1 MVLTSEC
8 IKTIKRNTTKVIKC
22 CGLKL
27 DMSKA
32 FDRIEW
38 DYIIEIIRACGFC
51 ENWCKLIKSCIS
63 TTSFSILING
73 GKCGRMKPRGI
84 RQGDPLSPYLFILAS
99 EGLSRLLKYVEAEG
113 IIQGLKIAK
122 KVSSIT
128 HLMYAD
134 EAILFC
140 KALPCEI
147 KIIRELLKIHEK
159 ALDNN

>member
-51 ENWCKLIKSCIS
+51 ENWCELFKSCIS

-84 RQGDPLSPYLFILAS
+84 RQGHPLSPYLFILAS

-113 IIQGLKIAK
+113 IIQGIKIAK

-134 EAILFC
+134 DAIYFVKLC
-140 KALPCEI
+140 LVKSRLLEI
-147 KIIRELLKIHEK
+147 S
-159 ALDNN
+159 